1 MSRLLFLTLCFSLIL
16 IAPAYVEAQ
25 TSRVTVEVTN
35 VIINNGN
42 VIIAIFAN
50 AEEFRSEI
58 PSSYAVIPST
68 AVVLRHEL
76 NLPYGEY
83 AIIIFQDTNNN
94 YRLDFNF
101 LGIPKE
107 LLGLSNYNGRGI
119 PVRDF
124 NRLRI
129 GFNAPASR
137 VTIGLHRF

>member
-1 MSRLLFLTLCFSLIL
+1 MSRLLFFTLCFSLIL
-16 IAPAYVEAQ
+16 FTPFFSEAQ
-25 TSRVTVEVTN
+25 TSRVTIEVTN
-35 VIINNGN
+35 VVVNNGN

-68 AVVLRHEL
+68 AVVLRHEF

-83 AIIIFQDTNNN
+83 AITIFQDANRNN
-94 YRLDFNF
+94 RLDFNI
-101 LGIPKE
+101 LGIPRE

-119 PVRDF
+119 PARDF
-124 NRLRI
+124 NRLKIR
-129 GFNAPASR
+129 FNAPSAS